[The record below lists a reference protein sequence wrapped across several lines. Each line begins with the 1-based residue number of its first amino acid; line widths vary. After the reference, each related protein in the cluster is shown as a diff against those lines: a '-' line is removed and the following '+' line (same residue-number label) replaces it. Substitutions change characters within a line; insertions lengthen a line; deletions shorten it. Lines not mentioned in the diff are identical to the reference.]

1 MRITLAIS
9 LIIILL
15 ALPSLYA
22 QKNIFLDL
30 GHQKV
35 IPGDNIIRVSIG
47 NPKIADVTIIE
58 NNKEIILTGIKT
70 GSTSL
75 VIWRKNQQKYKYIVI
90 VGNKSNDASLIKQIK
105 QLQKIKTLYIQK
117 QSNQYLIK
125 GTLFKPKDLAL
136 LEAIKQQN
144 NNIIDLTH
152 FNQKKFVFLHK
163 LLQTKIHQYHYKNIF
178 VEPQGKYFRL
188 KGYVNHL
195 QDKKKVLLIAKSL
208 YPLIDDGI
216 HIHSSKKSSVFID
229 VKFLEVHN
237 SAIKNIGIQWPDT
250 ISAQANLAL
259 NNTLLQRTIS
269 TGSDLN
275 LIVQALS
282 ENGKAKVLSNPKI
295 LCRDGFV
302 SSFLAGGEI
311 PIRLISERV
320 ANVMFKPYGVSLK
333 IKPHIHASN
342 NILLD
347 LKIKISDLD
356 SSVSIEGI
364 PGIIEHHL
372 QTSAQTQLNQTIV
385 LGGFFQDRMRK
396 NIKRF
401 PVLGTVPI
409 LGELFKSRS
418 FQKKQSQFFIL
429 LTAYSNSVKE
439 KYHQKLLKHSKT
451 LNINTKDYHFS
462 LFD

>member
-1 MRITLAIS
+1 MRITQATPFIV
-9 LIIILL
+9 ILL
-15 ALPSLYA
+15 ALPLYA
-22 QKNIFLDL
+22 QKNIFLDV
-30 GHQKV
+30 GHQKI
-35 IPGDNIIRVSIG
+35 IPGDNIVRVSIG

-58 NNKEIILTGIKT
+58 SNQEIILTGIKA

-75 VIWRKNQQKYKYIVI
+75 VIWKKNQQKYKYIVK
-90 VGNKSNDASLIKQIK
+90 VGHKSNASSLIKQIK

-125 GTLFKPKDLAL
+125 GTLFKTQDLVL
-136 LEAIKQQN
+136 LESIKKN
-144 NNIIDLTH
+144 YHNIIDLSH
-152 FNQKKFVFLHK
+152 FDKKSFALIHK
-163 LLQTKIHQYHYKNIF
+163 LLQTKIHQYHFQNVF
-178 VEPQGKYFRL
+178 VEVEKNYFKL
-188 KGYVNHL
+188 KGYVYNAD
-195 QDKKKVLLIAKSL
+195 DKKRVLLIAKSL
-208 YPLIDDGI
+208 YPLIYDQI
-216 HIHSSKKSSVFID
+216 TIYNSQKPSVFID
-229 VKFLEVHN
+229 VKFLEIHN
-237 SAIKNIGIQWPDT
+237 SEIKNIGIQWPDA
-250 ISAQANLAL
+250 ISAQANIATH
-259 NNTLLQRTIS
+259 NNMIQS
-269 TGSDLN
+269 TVSSGQSLN
-275 LIVQALS
+275 LVLQALS

-320 ANVMFKPYGVSLK
+320 ANVIFKPYGVSLK
-333 IKPHIHASN
+333 IKPHIHSSN

-364 PGIIEHHL
+364 PAMIEHHL
-372 QTSAQTQLNQTIV
+372 QTSAQTQINQTVV

-396 NIKRF
+396 NVKRF

-429 LTAYSNSVKE
+429 LTAYSGKAKD
-439 KYHQKLLKHSKT
+439 KYHSNLLEHSKT
-451 LNINTKDYHFS
+451 LNVNTNDYNFS

>member
-1 MRITLAIS
+1 MRIAQAVLFIIIHYVCGLFAQN
-9 LIIILL
+9 IILL
-15 ALPSLYA
+15 
-22 QKNIFLDL
+22 DV

-35 IPGDNIIRVSIG
+35 LPTSNVVRVSIG
-47 NPKIADVTIIE
+47 NPNIADVTILE
-58 NNKEIILTGIKT
+58 NSQEIILTGIKH

-75 VIWRKNQQKYKYIVI
+75 MIWKKNQKKDQYIVK
-90 VGNKSNDASLIKQIK
+90 VGKQKNILSFGHQLK

-125 GTLFKPKDLAL
+125 GKIFKTQDLVL
-136 LEAIKQQN
+136 LEKIKAIN
-144 NNIIDLTH
+144 NNIIDLSH
-152 FNQKKFVFLHK
+152 FDPKTFTRIQK
-163 LLQTKIHQYHYKNIF
+163 LLQTKIHQYHYPHVF
-178 VEPQGKYFRL
+178 VEPEKNHFKL
-188 KGYVNHL
+188 KGYVYHAD
-195 QDKKKVLLIAKSL
+195 DKKRVLLIAKNL
-208 YPLIDDGI
+208 YPLIQDQI
-216 HIHSSKKSSVFID
+216 TIYNSQKPSIFID
-229 VKFLEVHN
+229 VKFIEVHN
-237 SAIKNIGIQWPDT
+237 SEIKNIGIQWPDT
-250 ISAQANLAL
+250 ISAQTNISL
-259 NNTLLQRTIS
+259 NNKMLQSTIS
-269 TGSDLN
+269 TGQNLN
-275 LIVQALS
+275 LALQALS
-282 ENGKAKVLSNPKI
+282 ESGKAKVLSNPKI

-320 ANVMFKPYGVSLK
+320 ANVIFKPYGVSLK
-333 IKPHIHASN
+333 IKPHIHSSN

-347 LKIKISDLD
+347 LTIKISDLD

-372 QTSAQTQLNQTIV
+372 QTSAQTQLNQTMV

-418 FQKKQSQFFIL
+418 FQKRQSQFFIL
-429 LTAYSNSVKE
+429 LTAHSNKIKE
-439 KYHQKLLKHSKT
+439 NYHKNLLEHSKT
-451 LNINTKDYHFS
+451 VNINTKDYNFS